1 MSAYADTSFLVSLYV
16 LDANSALA
24 AAQMDRAALP
34 ISLTTLGEIEITN
47 AFQLRLFR
55 KELDLSKVKAAQ
67 NLFREDMA
75 NGIFVLRPLTSA
87 VFDEARRLA
96 EKHTRRLGTRSL
108 DVLHIATALV
118 LRAETFYTFDE
129 KQRKLAKAEGLLAP

>member
-16 LDANSALA
+16 LDGNSALA
-24 AAQMDRAALP
+24 AARMKRAALP
-34 ISLTTLGEIEITN
+34 LSLSPLGEIEITN

>member
-16 LDANSALA
+16 LDVNSAPA
-24 AAQMDRAALP
+24 AAQMKRAALP
-34 ISLTTLGEIEITN
+34 LSLSPLGEIEIAN

-55 KELDLSKVKAAQ
+55 KELDHSKVKAAQ
-67 NLFREDMA
+67 KLFREDMA
-75 NGIFVLRPLTSA
+75 NGVIVLRPLPSV

-108 DVLHIATALV
+108 DLLHVASALV
-118 LRAETFYTFDE
+118 LRTETFFTFDE
-129 KQRKLAKAEGLLAP
+129 KQRKLAKAEGLLVP

>member
-1 MSAYADTSFLVSLYV
+1 LSAYADTSFLVSLYV

>member
-24 AAQMDRAALP
+24 AARMERAALP
-34 ISLTTLGEIEITN
+34 VALSPLGEIEITN

-55 KELDLSKVKAAQ
+55 KELDHSKVKAAQ
-67 NLFREDMA
+67 NLFQEDMA

-87 VFDEARRLA
+87 AFDEARRLA

-108 DVLHIATALV
+108 DIVHVASALV
-118 LRAETFYTFDE
+118 LHAETFYTFDE
-129 KQRKLAKAEGLLAP
+129 KQRRLARAEGLLAP

>member
-16 LDANSALA
+16 LDGNSALA
-24 AAQMDRAALP
+24 AAQMKRVALP
-34 ISLTTLGEIEITN
+34 LSLSPLGEIEIAN

-55 KELDLSKVKAAQ
+55 KELDHSKVKAAQ
-67 NLFREDMA
+67 KLFREDVA
-75 NGIFVLRPLTSA
+75 NGVIALRPLPPA
-87 VFDEARRLA
+87 AFDEARRLA

-108 DVLHIATALV
+108 DVLHVASALV

-129 KQRKLAKAEGLLAP
+129 KQRKLAKAEGLLVP